1 MDIFNLTNSS
11 SPTGIY
17 SGTWSVW
24 PLQGG
29 SSFGQP
35 SGIIGPRQIRV
46 GLKFLF

>member
-1 MDIFNLTNSS
+1 MDVFNLTNSS

-17 SGTWSVW
+17 NGLWSVW
-24 PLQGG
+24 PIQGG
-29 SSFGQP
+29 SSFGEP